1 MHTSVRPRTT
11 TTRMPGLL
19 NFNRLTINGS
29 PMLLSMNDFVDLSNT
44 IANDAGKPKNYTVQ
58 VRAQFAG

>member
-1 MHTSVRPRTT
+1 
-11 TTRMPGLL
+11 MPGLL